1 MKMASF
7 ERAQKIFNNW
17 DKEAFRAVHHEDY
30 MFIREFEMV
39 TLEDHV
45 ESVDEVMRNGYDVHS
60 CMKTNM

>member
-45 ESVDEVMRNGYDVHS
+45 ESVDEVMRNG
-60 CMKTNM
+60 